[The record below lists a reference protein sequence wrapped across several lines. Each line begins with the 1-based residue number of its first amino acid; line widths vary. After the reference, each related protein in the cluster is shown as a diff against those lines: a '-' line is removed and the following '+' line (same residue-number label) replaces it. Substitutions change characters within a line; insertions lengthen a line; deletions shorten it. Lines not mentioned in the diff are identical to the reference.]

1 MTDACPSFNLFV
13 LTESF
18 TTKKIQIYQI
28 TEVKSNSNSNSSSGK
43 ESQALCSKK
52 PVEIELESAYLADPS
67 RSVIENSCITSST
80 RNYLVVFAHHSLLY
94 FDTSSGQLVASKD
107 LVGHEINLEYFL
119 SPTNLFTNHLACLT
133 PLANSNNVIAL
144 SNLNDL
150 VFIEHINNDESTK
163 TTTTTTTG
171 SLNLIDSN
179 NKHNRFDSFQVNTRV
194 NAALAL
200 DKTNQ
205 QLVVFD
211 LNVVA
216 RKLAFHVKNS
226 ILFTIDLN
234 QNSKNALGKFGCDP
248 NLDYIYLI
256 EKKKILKIFT
266 LGLIYFLIIFF
277 IKLTWFL
284 KNLFMRIFR

>member
-1 MTDACPSFNLFV
+1 MTHACPSFNLFV

-28 TEVKSNSNSNSSSGK
+28 SEVQSNSNNSSGK
-43 ESQALCSKK
+43 ESRALCSKK
-52 PVEIELESAYLADPS
+52 PVDIELESAYLADQT

-94 FDTSSGQLVASKD
+94 FDTTSGQLVASKD

-119 SPTNLFTNHLACLT
+119 SPTNLFTNHLTCLT

-150 VFIEHINNDESTK
+150 VFIEHINNDEGTK
-163 TTTTTTTG
+163 TTTTTSG
-171 SLNLIDSN
+171 SLNLVDSN

-234 QNSKNALGKFGCDP
+234 QNSKNSLGKFGCDP

-266 LGLIYFLIIFF
+266 LGLIYF
-277 IKLTWFL
+277 
-284 KNLFMRIFR
+284 